1 MIYSLTG
8 RVEFYEEGRV
18 VINCNDVGFEV
29 AVSNNTLVKCVNSQ
43 DCVTLLTY
51 LQVTDDALRLF
62 GFFSKEERNMF
73 LKLITI
79 SGVGAKVALQVL
91 SGIDLTSLALSI
103 VNGDVTALTRI
114 KGIGKKTAERII
126 LELKE
131 KVDITGLQNSLA
143 GSVDMTQ
150 ILNDEVSNDAV
161 MALAS
166 LGIGKTEAVKAVA
179 AARIQSDKL
188 EKIITL
194 ALRSFDK

>member
-1 MIYSLTG
+1 
-8 RVEFYEEGRV
+8 
-18 VINCNDVGFEV
+18 
-29 AVSNNTLVKCVNSQ
+29 NSQ